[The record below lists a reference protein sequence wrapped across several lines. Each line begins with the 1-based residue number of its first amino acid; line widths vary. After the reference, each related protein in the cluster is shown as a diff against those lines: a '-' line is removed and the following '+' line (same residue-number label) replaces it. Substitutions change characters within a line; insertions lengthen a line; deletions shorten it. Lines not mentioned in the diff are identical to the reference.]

1 LCQSGICLLRGS
13 CGIQYRMNRNPAV
26 AGQFYPGTAREL
38 DRVVR
43 LYTRDAAEKTRAKGI
58 VVPHAGYVYS
68 GGVAGE
74 VYSSVEIPERNI
86 IFCPNHTGVG
96 AKAAVMAR
104 GSWRMPWGEV
114 PIDEGLADRL
124 LAASPLLTEDASAH
138 RGEHSLE
145 VQLPFLR
152 RFRDTFR
159 FVPVALGNLSLSD
172 CRTLGE
178 AVARVAGEEAL
189 PPLLIASSDMS
200 HYEPDSV
207 ARKKDGQA
215 IDRILALDPEGLFR
229 VVRSERISMCG
240 VIPATVVLFASLALG
255 AGSARLVKYS
265 TSGDVSGDRGQV
277 VGYAGLALL

>member
-1 LCQSGICLLRGS
+1 MI
-13 CGIQYRMNRNPAV
+13 RNPAV

-38 DRVVR
+38 DRMVR
-43 LYTRDAAEKTRAKGI
+43 RYTRDAAEKTRAKGI

-74 VYSSVEIPERNI
+74 VYSSVEIPERHI

-96 AKAAVMAR
+96 AKAAVMVR
-104 GSWRMPWGEV
+104 GAWRMPWGEV
-114 PIDEGLADRL
+114 PIDEELADRL

-152 RFRDTFR
+152 RFRETFR
-159 FVPVALGNLSLSD
+159 FVPVALGNLSFSD

-178 AVARVAGEEAL
+178 AVARVAGEDAL

-200 HYEPDSV
+200 HYEPDGV

-255 AGSARLVKYS
+255 AGSARLIQYS

>member
-1 LCQSGICLLRGS
+1 
-13 CGIQYRMNRNPAV
+13 MNRNPAV
-26 AGQFYPGTAREL
+26 AGHFYPGTAREL
-38 DRVVR
+38 DRTVR
-43 LYTRDAAEKTRAKGI
+43 IYTRDAGEKIRAKGI

-68 GGVAGE
+68 GAVAGE
-74 VYSSVEIPERNI
+74 VYSSVEVPERNI
-86 IFCPNHTGVG
+86 ILCPNHTGVG
-96 AKAAVMAR
+96 ADAAVMSR

-114 PIDEGLADRL
+114 PIDEEMADRL
-124 LAASPLLTEDASAH
+124 LAASPLLTEDPSAH

-152 RFRDTFR
+152 RFRETFR
-159 FVPVALGNLSLSD
+159 FVPVALGKLSLSD
-172 CRTLGE
+172 CRTLGG
-178 AVARVAGEEAL
+178 ALARVAGEEAL

-200 HYEPDSV
+200 HYEPDGV
-207 ARKKDGQA
+207 ARKKDRQA

-255 AGSARLVKYS
+255 AGSARLIQYS

>member
-1 LCQSGICLLRGS
+1 MI
-13 CGIQYRMNRNPAV
+13 RNPAV

-38 DRVVR
+38 DRMVR

-74 VYSSVEIPERNI
+74 VYSAVEIPERNI

-96 AKAAVMAR
+96 AKAAVMTR

-114 PIDEGLADRL
+114 LIDEELADRL

-152 RFRDTFR
+152 RFRETFR
-159 FVPVALGNLSLSD
+159 FVPVALGNLSLPD

-178 AVARVAGEEAL
+178 AAARVAGEEAL

-200 HYEPDSV
+200 HYEPDGV

-255 AGSARLVKYS
+255 AGSARLIKYS

>member
-1 LCQSGICLLRGS
+1 
-13 CGIQYRMNRNPAV
+13 MNRNPAV

-38 DRVVR
+38 DRMVR

-74 VYSSVEIPERNI
+74 VYSSVEIPERHI

-96 AKAAVMAR
+96 AKAAVMTR

-114 PIDEGLADRL
+114 PIDEELADRL

-152 RFRDTFR
+152 RFRETFR

-178 AVARVAGEEAL
+178 VVARVAGEETL

-200 HYEPDSV
+200 HYEPDGV

-255 AGSARLVKYS
+255 AGSARLIQYS

>member
-1 LCQSGICLLRGS
+1 
-13 CGIQYRMNRNPAV
+13 MNRNPAV
-26 AGQFYPGTAREL
+26 AGQFYPGTAKEL

-43 LYTRDAAEKTRAKGI
+43 RYTRDAGEKIRAKGI

-68 GGVAGE
+68 GVVAGE
-74 VYSSVEIPERNI
+74 VFSTVTIPDRNF

-96 AKAAVMAR
+96 ADAAVMSR
-104 GSWRMPWGEV
+104 GAWRMPWGEV
-114 PIDEGLADRL
+114 PIDEELAKRL
-124 LAASPLLTEDASAH
+124 LAASPLLSEDASAH

-152 RFRDTFR
+152 RFQDLFR
-159 FVPVALGNLSLSD
+159 FVPIALGHLSLSD
-172 CRTLGE
+172 CRSLGE
-178 AVARVAGEEAL
+178 AAALVAGEESI

-200 HYEPDSV
+200 HYEPDGV
-207 ARKKDGQA
+207 ARKKDGAA
-215 IDRILALDPEGLFR
+215 IDRMLALDPEGLFR

-255 AGSARLVKYS
+255 ATSARLVKYS

-277 VGYAGLALL
+277 VGYAGLAFL

>member
-1 LCQSGICLLRGS
+1 
-13 CGIQYRMNRNPAV
+13 MNRNPAV
-26 AGQFYPGTAREL
+26 AGQFYPATAREL
-38 DRVVR
+38 DRMVR

-96 AKAAVMAR
+96 ANAAVMAR

-114 PIDEGLADRL
+114 PVDEELADRL
-124 LAASPLLTEDASAH
+124 LAASPLLAEDASAH

-152 RFRDTFR
+152 RFRETFR
-159 FVPVALGNLSLSD
+159 FVPVALRQISLSD

-178 AVARVAGEEAL
+178 AVARVAGEEVL

-200 HYEPDSV
+200 HYEPDSI

-215 IDRILALDPEGLFR
+215 IDRFLALDPEGLFR

-255 AGSARLVKYS
+255 AGSARLIKYS
-265 TSGDVSGDRGQV
+265 TSGDVSGDREQV